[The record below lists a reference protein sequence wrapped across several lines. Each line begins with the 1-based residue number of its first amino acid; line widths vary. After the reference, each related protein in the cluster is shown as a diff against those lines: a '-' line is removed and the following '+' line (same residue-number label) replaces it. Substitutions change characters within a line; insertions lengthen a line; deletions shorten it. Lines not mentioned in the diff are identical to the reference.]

1 MMIRSFFM
9 KLEHLERAFESIGAR
24 LRVEAPARRWS
35 SAPDQGYSLDIGHD
49 RYGQFFALRGDEVGL
64 AKVEFS
70 LLHKQ
75 KDQRHLLLLVKNEDG
90 ARKDRFLCGHDERE
104 WFVAAIP
111 SNASTVVQAKEA
123 LKPAPVRNAQARKS
137 LNARQANTRHNAA
150 FRRQGEW
157 FFVPAETPLAIDPRL
172 ILRWEPISRGGG
184 SKPHL
189 VEQLYRTGGE
199 VVYVS
204 HKHPKVLTEAQRSQ
218 LLLRTPAAKHWGW
231 RQMRRNPGVYAR
243 GAVRHPDH
251 ATIVLHDW
259 CQVLINEEHRA
270 PSRSHLAFLD

>member
-1 MMIRSFFM
+1 M

-24 LRVEAPARRWS
+24 LRVEPPRRVWGVAAS
-35 SAPDQGYSLDIGHD
+35 GYALDIGHD
-49 RYGQFFALRGDEVGL
+49 RAGQFFALRGDESSL
-64 AKVEFS
+64 AQVEFD
-70 LLHKQ
+70 LLNKQ
-75 KDQRHLLLLVKNEDG
+75 KDNRHLLLLAKSVDG

-111 SNASTVVQAKEA
+111 GNASTVMQAKEA
-123 LKPAPVRNAQARKS
+123 LKPAVVREAQARKGLS
-137 LNARQANTRHNAA
+137 ARHAGLRHNAA

-157 FFVPAETPLAIDPRL
+157 FFVPVEKSLVVDPKL
-172 ILRWEPISRGGG
+172 VLRREPITRGGG
-184 SKPHL
+184 SKPHY
-189 VEQLYRTGGE
+189 VEQIFRTGG
-199 VVYVS
+199 VTVFVS
-204 HKHPKVLTEAQRSQ
+204 QKHPQGLTQEQYKN

-259 CQVLINEEHRA
+259 HLVLMNQEHLA
-270 PSRSHLAFLD
+270 PSRSNLAFLD